1 MDNLNMAPTKHLTA
15 LLRLPSCCACT
26 LMIALTFGLTGCGE
40 EPTPEASAP
49 PTPVTLDKPTFHN
62 MTWLKQI
69 DPVSADQWLASREVG
84 HDLDL
89 YDPAVIKMR
98 EKLDIA
104 SKRFRDHPR
113 MIANRAVQLEGMLQ
127 EKQIAERAPEI
138 IDTLCEVQLSGRSVE
153 SFSSLTQQY
162 YNLRMEGLDRGQA
175 ILALRAQNP

>member
-1 MDNLNMAPTKHLTA
+1 MALTKHLMPP
-15 LLRLPSCCACT
+15 LRLPSCCACT
-26 LMIALTFGLTGCGE
+26 LIAALAFVLTGCGE

-49 PTPVTLDKPTFHN
+49 PTPVATEKPTFYN
-62 MTWLKQI
+62 LTWLRQI
-69 DPVSADQWLASREVG
+69 DPTPAEQWLASREVG

-89 YDPAVIKMR
+89 YDPAVTKMR
-98 EKLDIA
+98 EKLDTA

-127 EKQIAERAPEI
+127 EKKIAERAPEI

-162 YNLRMEGLDRGQA
+162 YNLRMEGLDRDKA
-175 ILALRAQNP
+175 IVALRQQNP